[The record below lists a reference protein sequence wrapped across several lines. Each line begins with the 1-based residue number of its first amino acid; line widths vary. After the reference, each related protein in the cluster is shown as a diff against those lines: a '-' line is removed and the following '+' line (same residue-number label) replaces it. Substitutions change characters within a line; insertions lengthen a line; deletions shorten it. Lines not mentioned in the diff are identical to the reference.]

1 MGFGSSALIAAL
13 VTLSCGAV
21 VPASAQTNERD
32 VESSQVAGS
41 AASSSIRDLEA
52 FADGAIASSMQDLD
66 PTAAFLSVVRGDEEI
81 VKAYGVAN
89 IAKGQRA
96 DTSTLFRV
104 GSISK
109 TFTWLSV
116 MILIDEGKLDPN
128 ANVNRYLKS
137 FQIPDAFDKPLTM
150 NDLMAQRSGFEESN
164 PWFFSSDPDEGLAE
178 ILARTI
184 PERVAAPGERTAY
197 TNWGSALAALIV
209 QEVAD
214 EPYDR
219 FVRRRILDPLGMT
232 STTLRDPVS
241 VMPRPYNRP
250 DLDARMA
257 TPYRLKGGLPEAQR
271 YLGFEPAHPMG
282 SAALDARDAA
292 TYMRALLDGTQHPGG
307 RLISAQTWNAY
318 QTRLFTD
325 RIGADDFVGGFLHEE
340 IAGHAAFGHQ
350 GGSQFSASMKLIP
363 ELDMGVFIA
372 VNSRTGLG
380 DGRALARQLVLR
392 AEGRTFDALS
402 LPAPIDTDSA
412 MELVGTYSPN
422 RRTFSKGERFANL
435 GTDTVITANE
445 DGSVV
450 MARGNDR
457 TRYVPVGNDIWL
469 DTRGERIKAYRDE
482 TGKVFRLSGWSIETV
497 DRMGVLQS
505 TASFY
510 WTFGLAVLL
519 SMTTLLG
526 EWFRW
531 GRSIAVRPLGQKLR
545 WLPVTVAGIW
555 LLLALSVV
563 WLTLVIAGV
572 SVTDFQAG
580 ELSWPPPAAQV
591 VLSLSVL
598 AAISCGLQLLALV
611 PVWLASGW
619 SLWRRIYL
627 TVYTAVLVLAV
638 LAMWHWNMIGKPLTE
653 GG

>member
-1 MGFGSSALIAAL
+1 MSWS
-13 VTLSCGAV
+13 GAV
-21 VPASAQTNERD
+21 APASAQTNERE
-32 VESSQVAGS
+32 VESRQIAGGD
-41 AASSSIRDLEA
+41 ASPSTRDLEA

-66 PTAAFLSVVRGDEEI
+66 PTAAFLSVVRGDDEI

-89 IAKGQRA
+89 VAKGQRA

-116 MILIDEGKLDPN
+116 MILVDEGKLDTN
-128 ANVNRYLKS
+128 ADVNRYLDS

-150 NDLMAQRSGFEESN
+150 NDLMAQRSGFEESD
-164 PWFFSSDPDEGLAE
+164 PWFFSTHPDEGLAE

-197 TNWGSALAALIV
+197 TNWGSALAALVV

-219 FVRRRILDPLGMT
+219 FVQRRILDPLGMT

-292 TYMRALLDGTQHPGG
+292 TYMRALLNGTQYSGG
-307 RLISAQTWNAY
+307 RLVSARTWNAY

-325 RIGADDFVGGFLHEE
+325 RVGADDFVGGFLHEE
-340 IAGHAAFGHQ
+340 LAGHAAFGHQ

-380 DGRALARQLVLR
+380 DGRALARLLVLR

-402 LPAPIDTDSA
+402 LPVPIDADSA
-412 MELVGTYSPN
+412 KELVGTYSPN

-435 GTDTVITANE
+435 GTDTVISANE

-450 MARGNDR
+450 MARGNDK
-457 TRYVPVGNDIWL
+457 TRYVPVGKDIWL

-482 TGKVFRLSGWSIETV
+482 SGKVFRMSGWSIETV
-497 DRMGVLQS
+497 DRMGVLES
-505 TASFY
+505 SASFY

-519 SMTTLLG
+519 SITTLLG
-526 EWFRW
+526 AWFRW
-531 GRSIAVRPLGQKLR
+531 GRSVATHPLGQKLR

-555 LLLALSVV
+555 LALALSVV
-563 WLTLVIAGV
+563 WLTLVVAGV
-572 SVTDFQAG
+572 NVTDFQAG
-580 ELSWPPPAAQV
+580 ELNWPPPAAQV

-598 AAISCGLQLLALV
+598 AAVACGLQLLALV

-619 SLWRRIYL
+619 SLWRRIHL
-627 TVYTAVLVLAV
+627 SVYTAVLVLAV
-638 LAMWHWNMIGKPLTE
+638 WAMWNWNMIGKPLTE